1 MGVAVAG
8 SKWGGLVTRASNEGY
23 PKARED
29 FTITKKVPT
38 MAFSWLKAA
47 KRALT
52 PR

>member
-29 FTITKKVPT
+29 FTITEKAPT
-38 MAFSWLKAA
+38 GAFFWLKAP
-47 KRALT
+47 KEKLQ
-52 PR
+52 